1 VSYELKQIKR
11 ELSSKIVGLENKCE
25 FADCSSCYLF
35 MVTGLL
41 SSICGDLAR
50 EAAHGKKHLMY
61 FHLFLII

>member
-1 VSYELKQIKR
+1 VSFELKQIKR

-25 FADCSSCYLF
+25 FAGCSPCYLF

-50 EAAHGKKHLMY
+50 EATHVTKHLIY
-61 FHLFLII
+61 VYLFLII